1 MKKTLLTFFFI
12 GILLNIASSQRGLC
26 DYPTAQSS
34 MDNLLLQYCKQGDS
48 IKIKELLDNGARVNF
63 LTSEGYFPLRYAIES
78 YDMASVKLI
87 YYSGA
92 QTMYCYYDRSRGYDV
107 KKYYPT
113 VNLTKVLGLFEKQS
127 ESVFQKKLEYL
138 KSIIEFLYPKRYRIL
153 ETFEESELFYLLNKI
168 KGEKALELY
177 DFFVSKGME
186 TKLEHIFEPR
196 YFNGLI
202 SVEDTLYF
210 NGLIKRGANVNHT
223 YNIVVSDNRSQTY
236 YHDSPLMLA
245 IKKQNLFSITWVI
258 ENKGDIN
265 YVNEKS
271 TNGICSP
278 LMEAIK
284 SGNLE
289 IVKILVEK
297 SANVNCNC
305 NTGSNS
311 KQTPLGLAMALNADK
326 IIDLLV
332 EVGAK

>member
-1 MKKTLLTFFFI
+1 MRILIIILINFLFI
-12 GILLNIASSQRGLC
+12 HVSIAQRGLC
-26 DYPTAQSS
+26 DYPTAQSP
-34 MDNLLLQYCKQGDS
+34 MDNLLLSYCKQGDS
-48 IKIKELLDNGARVNF
+48 TKIKELLDKGARVNF
-63 LTSEGYFPLRYAIES
+63 LTSDGYFPLRYAIES

-87 YYSGA
+87 YFSGA
-92 QTMYCYYDRSRGYDV
+92 QTMYCYFDKSRGYDV

-113 VNLTKVLGLFEKQS
+113 VTLSKVLGLFEKQS

-138 KSIIEFLYPKRYRIL
+138 KNVIEFLHSKRYRIL
-153 ETFEESELFYLLNKI
+153 ETFEETELFYLLNKL

-202 SVEDTLYF
+202 SIEDTLYY
-210 NGLIKRGANVNHT
+210 NGLIKRGANLNHT

-245 IKKQNLFSITWVI
+245 IKKQDAFTVSWVI
-258 ENKGDIN
+258 ENKGNVN
-265 YVNEKS
+265 YMNEKS

-284 SGNLE
+284 VGNLD
-289 IVKILVEK
+289 IVKLLVSEG
-297 SANVNCNC
+297 ANVNCNC
-305 NTGSNS
+305 NTSSNL
-311 KQTPLGLAMALNADK
+311 KQTPLGLAMTLNSEK
-326 IIDLLV
+326 VIDFLV